1 MHRSGHAHT
10 QARRPYSSPRL
21 AVYGDV
27 RALTL
32 SNLSMN
38 MNDKGNGSAT
48 MT

>member
-1 MHRSGHAHT
+1 MHLSGSET
-10 QARRPYSSPRL
+10 STRKPYLRPRL
-21 AVYGDV
+21 AVFGDV

-32 SNLSMN
+32 SNVSKN